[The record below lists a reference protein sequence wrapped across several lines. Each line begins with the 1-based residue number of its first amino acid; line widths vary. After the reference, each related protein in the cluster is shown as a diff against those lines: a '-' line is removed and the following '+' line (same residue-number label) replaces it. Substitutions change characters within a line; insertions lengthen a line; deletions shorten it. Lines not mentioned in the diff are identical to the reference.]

1 MFEVKVKGSMQ
12 NEWERLQTD
21 LKGLSGKATGKA
33 WTKGKNSREM
43 FNVLIVYLTKN

>member
-21 LKGLSGKATGKA
+21 LKGLSGKG
-33 WTKGKNSREM
+33 NREGM
-43 FNVLIVYLTKN
+43 NEGQKFKRNVQCVDSLLN